1 MSSDWDFSLKSN
13 TALFVLTYESKSSS
27 SPKHKH
33 IYSIA
38 LSYYTHNTLSE
49 LHHQIPPP
57 RTKLL
62 SKCHEFLV
70 VLCYDTFYLGC
81 TVKALCW
88 RYLIFSLCDYYQSDI
103 Q

>member
-38 LSYYTHNTLSE
+38 QSYYTYNTLSE

-57 RTKLL
+57 RTKPL

-70 VLCYDTFYLGC
+70 VLRYDTFYLGC